1 MSSVI
6 SAMIERLEGQ
16 AESDA
21 TETAFCDRELSETN
35 VKKAVSKMVQA

>member
-1 MSSVI
+1 
-6 SAMIERLEGQ
+6 MIERLEGQ

-21 TETAFCDRELSETN
+21 TERAFCDKGLSEEN